1 MPESTVPRL
10 RTLSPL
16 GNPGAPN
23 PPGLRPG
30 ANIPRLRRFERV
42 YDVPPMLV
50 KRLAPFRT
58 CLAKCGNQ
66 SHSAYEKDTAQ
77 RSYRARDRSELA
89 VRAAI
94 CKFVVQRTHELGAGN
109 IGQPVGHRQLHRLR
123 LVRSVVLAGS

>member
-10 RTLSPL
+10 RTLLPL

-42 YDVPPMLV
+42 YDVPPMLL

-66 SHSAYEKDTAQ
+66 SHSAYEKNTTHRTNRPD
-77 RSYRARDRSELA
+77 DHIELA
-89 VRAAI
+89 LRNSE
-94 CKFVVQRTHELGAGN
+94 FVDHWTRQLDAGDV
-109 IGQPVGHRQLHRLR
+109 GCPVGHRLLLR
-123 LVRSVVLAGS
+123 VR